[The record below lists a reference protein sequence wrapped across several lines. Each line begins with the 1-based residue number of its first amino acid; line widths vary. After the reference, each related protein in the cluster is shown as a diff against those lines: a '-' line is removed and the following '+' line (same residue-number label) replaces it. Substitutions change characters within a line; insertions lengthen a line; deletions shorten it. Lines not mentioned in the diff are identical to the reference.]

1 MAKGKPHKRKSLFM
15 GITSRVL
22 MIIAAALLVLS
33 YLSMFFNPSK
43 AWFMTLL
50 GIIFIPVW
58 ILNVFLL
65 VWALFRRSS
74 AVIIPLV
81 ALIPTLFIVGR
92 FYQFPKNAEKAAE
105 GASPVEVE
113 FLSYNV
119 GRFHMASKKSKDL
132 STEACMDSV
141 AAYILGENPD
151 IVCLQEVQYPGAEA
165 MKRDLSRRFPEYEPE
180 YFVFTDDGGCYG
192 NVTLSK
198 TPAIHKGK
206 IDFDG
211 TANIAIYS
219 DYELHGKRFRVYNCH
234 LQSYNISVSRLA
246 QELKKR
252 ISGDTSGGEVIKDTE
267 KKMKSSILRRPGQVE
282 AVLSD
287 IGNSPYE
294 AVVIGDFNDTPLSYT
309 YFKLRKGRNDSF
321 VQAGKGFGATYV
333 LARPFIRIDYILFPD
348 EYHVSSH
355 RAGHV
360 FYSDHFPVSA
370 TISIENE
377 SKP

>member
-1 MAKGKPHKRKSLFM
+1 MAKNKPHKRKSLFM

-22 MIIAAALLVLS
+22 MTIAAALLVLS
-33 YLSMFFNPSK
+33 YLSMFFNPSRV
-43 AWFMTLL
+43 WFMTLL

-58 ILNVFLL
+58 ILNVFLFI
-65 VWALFRRSS
+65 WALFRRSS
-74 AVIIPLV
+74 AIVIPLV

-105 GASPVEVE
+105 GVSTEEVG
-113 FLSYNV
+113 LLTYNV
-119 GRFHMASKKSKDL
+119 GRFHMASKRSKDL
-132 STEACMDSV
+132 SIEACMDSV
-141 AAYILGENPD
+141 AAYILGEDPD
-151 IVCLQEVQYPGAEA
+151 IVCLQEVQYLGAEA
-165 MKRDLSRRFPEYEPE
+165 MVKDLSRRFPEYEQE
-180 YFVFTDDGGCYG
+180 YFVFTDDDGCYG

-206 IDFDG
+206 IDFNG

-219 DYELHGKRFRVYNCH
+219 DYELQGKRFRVYNCH

-246 QELKKR
+246 QELKDR
-252 ISGDTSGGEVIKDTE
+252 ISGDTSSGEVIKDTE
-267 KKMKSSILRRPGQVE
+267 QKMKSSIVRRPRQVE

-287 IGNSPYE
+287 IENSPYE
-294 AVVIGDFNDTPLSYT
+294 AIVIGDFNDTPLSYT
-309 YFKLRKGRNDSF
+309 YFKLIKGRNDTF
-321 VQAGKGFGATYV
+321 VQAGKGFGATYA

-355 RAGHV
+355 KVGNV

-377 SKP
+377 SKQ